1 MKKIDNILI
10 GSDPELF
17 IYNKD
22 KAEIVSAIP
31 FIPGTKE
38 QPYVIEIKDMLFKQ
52 IIS

>member
-31 FIPGTKE
+31 FIPGTK
-38 QPYVIEIKDMLFKQ
+38 
-52 IIS
+52 